1 VDDALGRTVEPCYYF
16 FPDGDVAQ
24 DVHLALVFVEGHYC
38 PVFSKFDSR
47 LKERN
52 LNELL
57 FQYVQADLEFV
68 ERSFADE
75 EQYSEQDYKLGAA
88 QVEEQ
93 AEPQGDAQQ
102 VEEGGSGTWLHAG
115 ATSTAQK

>member
-1 VDDALGRTVEPCYYF
+1 M
-16 FPDGDVAQ
+16 
-24 DVHLALVFVEGHYC
+24 
-38 PVFSKFDSR
+38 
-47 LKERN
+47 
-52 LNELL
+52 
-57 FQYVQADLEFV
+57 QADLEFV

-102 VEEGGSGTWLHAG
+102 A
-115 ATSTAQK
+115 AQEHKEPQGDA